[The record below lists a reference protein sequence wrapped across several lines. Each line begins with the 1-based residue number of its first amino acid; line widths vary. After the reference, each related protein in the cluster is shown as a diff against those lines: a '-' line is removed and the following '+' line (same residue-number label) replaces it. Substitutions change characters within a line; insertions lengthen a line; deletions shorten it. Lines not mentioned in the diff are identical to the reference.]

1 MITGAID
8 VTIGGK
14 VYMQRYIQLRRL
26 DDSVRSHAP
35 LDINGG

>member
-8 VTIGGK
+8 MTRGED
-14 VYMQRYIQLRRL
+14 MQRYIQLRRL